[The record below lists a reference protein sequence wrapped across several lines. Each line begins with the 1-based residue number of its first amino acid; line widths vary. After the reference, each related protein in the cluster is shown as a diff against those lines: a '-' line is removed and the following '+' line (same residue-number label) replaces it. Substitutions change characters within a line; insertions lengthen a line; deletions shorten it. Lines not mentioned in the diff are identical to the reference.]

1 MRPASGYEVAMMDTH
16 GAASGAITAQAVAD
30 GDGAGRSEM
39 DLDELKKAE
48 AERRRMIDSLPVLSW
63 RGLPDGSKDFF
74 NLRWHDYTGL
84 SPAEAHGSGWHVT
97 VHPDDMPQ
105 VRRIFLELVAS
116 GKPAEVEARLRRFDG
131 EYRWF
136 LCRAEPVRD
145 ELGRIVK
152 LYGTHTDIED
162 RKGTEDKLRRS
173 EQELRRMIDAIP
185 QTIVVLDPDGNAVNA
200 NQSTLDFTG
209 LTIEAVRAPSFREL
223 VFHPEDME
231 RLRSQRQEALARG
244 VPFAVEWRVRRK
256 DGQYRW
262 FLIQYNPLR
271 DGNGRLLHWYATG
284 TDIDDR
290 KRAEQS
296 AQNENQALRDE
307 IDHSSMFEEI
317 VGSSAPLR
325 HVLAQVARVAG
336 ADATVLILGETGTGK
351 ELIARA
357 IHRNSKRSSRAFI
370 RVNCAAIPPTLIASE
385 LFGHEKGSFTGAVQR
400 RIGRFEAAD
409 GGTIFLD
416 EVGELP
422 PEAQVSLLRV
432 LQEREFERVGSNR
445 PVPVDVRVL
454 AASNRDLKSAVAQGK
469 FREDLYY
476 RLNVFPIEVP
486 ALRDRADDVPL
497 LVEYLVQRFAQKA
510 GKKIRRIDG
519 RTLELLRAYDWPG
532 NVRELQNIIERSV
545 ILSDGE
551 VFSVDEAW
559 LRRNA
564 NGAFGSTVS
573 AAGAGPAHERESIE
587 AALAAS
593 QGRVSGP
600 SGAAVRLGLP
610 RQTLESRI
618 RALRI
623 NKHRFKTT

>member
-1 MRPASGYEVAMMDTH
+1 
-16 GAASGAITAQAVAD
+16 AV
-30 GDGAGRSEM
+30 
-39 DLDELKKAE
+39 
-48 AERRRMIDSLPVLSW
+48 
-63 RGLPDGSKDFF
+63 
-74 NLRWHDYTGL
+74 T
-84 SPAEAHGSGWHVT
+84 
-97 VHPDDMPQ
+97 
-105 VRRIFLELVAS
+105 
-116 GKPAEVEARLRRFDG
+116 
-131 EYRWF
+131 
-136 LCRAEPVRD
+136 
-145 ELGRIVK
+145 
-152 LYGTHTDIED
+152 
-162 RKGTEDKLRRS
+162 
-173 EQELRRMIDAIP
+173 
-185 QTIVVLDPDGNAVNA
+185 A

-223 VFHPEDME
+223 VFHPEDVE
-231 RLRSQRQEALARG
+231 RLRSQRQNALARG

-262 FLIQYNPLR
+262 LLIQYNPLR
-271 DGNGRLLHWYATG
+271 DEHGRLLHWYATG

-296 AQNENQALRDE
+296 VQNENQALRDE

-317 VGSSAPLR
+317 VGSSGPLR
-325 HVLAQVARVAG
+325 RVLAQVARVAG

-357 IHRNSKRSSRAFI
+357 IHKNSKRSSRAFI

-432 LQEREFERVGSNR
+432 LQEREFERIGSNQPL
-445 PVPVDVRVL
+445 PVNVRVL
-454 AASNRDLKSAVAQGK
+454 AASNRDLKSTVAQGE
-469 FREDLYY
+469 FREDLFY

-486 ALRDRADDVPL
+486 PLRDRADDIPL

-510 GKKIRRIDG
+510 GKKIRRIEG
-519 RTLELLRAYDWPG
+519 KTLELLRAYEWPG
-532 NVRELQNIIERSV
+532 NVRELQNVIERAV

-551 VFSVDEAW
+551 AFSVDEAW
-559 LRRNA
+559 LKRNA
-564 NGAFGSTVS
+564 DGAFGSTVS
-573 AAGAGPAHERESIE
+573 VPGAQERAKIE
-587 AALAAS
+587 GTLAAS

-600 SGAAVRLGLP
+600 TGAAVRLGLP

>member
-1 MRPASGYEVAMMDTH
+1 MRPRIPSHGPGRASPPPTGH
-16 GAASGAITAQAVAD
+16 FGWLGTA
-30 GDGAGRSEM
+30 
-39 DLDELKKAE
+39 
-48 AERRRMIDSLPVLSW
+48 
-63 RGLPDGSKDFF
+63 
-74 NLRWHDYTGL
+74 LR
-84 SPAEAHGSGWHVT
+84 
-97 VHPDDMPQ
+97 
-105 VRRIFLELVAS
+105 
-116 GKPAEVEARLRRFDG
+116 
-131 EYRWF
+131 
-136 LCRAEPVRD
+136 
-145 ELGRIVK
+145 
-152 LYGTHTDIED
+152 
-162 RKGTEDKLRRS
+162 
-173 EQELRRMIDAIP
+173 
-185 QTIVVLDPDGNAVNA
+185 
-200 NQSTLDFTG
+200 

-223 VFHPEDME
+223 VFHPEDVE
-231 RLRSQRQEALARG
+231 RLRSQRQDALARG

-262 FLIQYNPLR
+262 LLIQYNPLR
-271 DGNGRLLHWYATG
+271 DEHGRLLHWYATG

-296 AQNENQALRDE
+296 VQNENQALRDE

-317 VGSSAPLR
+317 VGSSGPLR
-325 HVLAQVARVAG
+325 RVLAQVARVAG

-357 IHRNSKRSSRAFI
+357 IHKNSKRSSRAFI

-445 PVPVDVRVL
+445 PLPVDVRVL

-519 RTLELLRAYDWPG
+519 TTLELLRAYDWPG
-532 NVRELQNIIERSV
+532 NVRELQNVIERSV

-587 AALAAS
+587 SALAAT